1 MRLERLLKI
10 TKPKINKKSLRAIFE
25 NAGAGIVETLIV
37 IIVISILAVV
47 VIDRYNSIVW
57 EAKKVALRAELNNL
71 RQAIQLFKIT
81 KGRYPESLKELIT
94 EHIVAPYKDT
104 LISARYLEPYS
115 VDKDLNVLDP
125 FDLPI
130 AYDHLTGKVRSQ
142 KKGFEDW

>member
-1 MRLERLLKI
+1 MKIIKAKVNNRLTPWLFGR
-10 TKPKINKKSLRAIFE
+10 S
-25 NAGAGIVETLIV
+25 GAGIVETLIV

-47 VIDRYNSIVW
+47 AIDRYDSLVR
-57 EAKKVALRAELNNL
+57 EAKKVAIRAELNNL
-71 RQAIQLFKIT
+71 RQAILLFKIT

-104 LISARYLEPYS
+104 LIRAKYLEPYS
-115 VDKDLNVLDP
+115 VDKDMNILDP
-125 FDLPI
+125 FDMPF